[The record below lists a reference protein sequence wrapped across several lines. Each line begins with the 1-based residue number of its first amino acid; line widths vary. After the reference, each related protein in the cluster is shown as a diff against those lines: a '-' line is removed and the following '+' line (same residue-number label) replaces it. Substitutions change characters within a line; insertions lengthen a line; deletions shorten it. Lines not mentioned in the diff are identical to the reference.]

1 MAQHSLWRAES
12 TASAVPDAIDAALEV
27 GAYETLWCDQGAS
40 FKSIFEKISNLPG
53 SRPSDFV
60 PNDQARDAGFRVIEK
75 LRSALKTW
83 FDVKV
88 HGEIDYPMRLR
99 DALHPVEL
107 LYYQGTWDIAF
118 SRSVA
123 VVGTR
128 SPSDDGL
135 SRTKQLVR
143 RLVEDGFTIVSGLA
157 QGVDR
162 AAHEAAI
169 SCGGQTIGVLGT
181 PISHTYPR
189 ANGDLQKFI
198 GEKHLLM
205 SQVPLERY
213 EAQKN
218 LANNRWFFPERNKT
232 MSALT
237 EATIIIEAGN
247 TSGTLVQARE
257 ALRQGR
263 KLFILN
269 SCFERNDLEWP
280 SKFEAEG
287 ATRVREYDD
296 IRRQLVH

>member
-1 MAQHSLWRAES
+1 MVQQSLWRAES
-12 TASAVPDAIDAALEV
+12 AALAVPDAIDAALEV

-40 FKSIFEKISNLPG
+40 FKSIYEKIIDSPG

-60 PNDQARDAGFRVIEK
+60 PNDQAREVGLRVITK
-75 LRSALKTW
+75 IRDALRAR
-83 FDVKV
+83 FDVKI
-88 HGEIDYPMRLR
+88 HGEIDYPLCLR
-99 DALHPVEL
+99 DAMHPAEL
-107 LYYQGTWDIAF
+107 LYYLGSWDIAF

-128 SPSDDGL
+128 SPSDDGI
-135 SRTKQLVR
+135 SRTRQLVR
-143 RLVEDGFTIVSGLA
+143 KLVEDGFTIVSGLA

-169 SCGGQTIGVLGT
+169 SNGGNTIGVLGT
-181 PISHTYPR
+181 PISHSYPR
-189 ANGDLQKFI
+189 ANSDLQKLI

-213 EAQKN
+213 EAQSNLTKN
-218 LANNRWFFPERNKT
+218 NWFFPERNKT

-269 SCFERNDLEWP
+269 SCFERSDLDWP
-280 SKFEAEG
+280 SKFEAKG
-287 ATRVREYDD
+287 AIRVREYDD

>member
-1 MAQHSLWRAES
+1 MQQSLWRTENAS
-12 TASAVPDAIDAALEV
+12 SAVPDAIDAALEV

-40 FKSIFEKISNLPG
+40 FKSICEKISKLPG

-60 PNDQARDAGFRVIEK
+60 PNDQARDAGLRVIYK
-75 LRSALKTW
+75 LRNALKSW

-88 HGEIDYPMRLR
+88 HGEIDYPLSLR

-107 LYYQGTWDIAF
+107 LYYQGAWDIVF

-128 SPSDDGL
+128 FPSDDGL
-135 SRTKQLVR
+135 ARTKQLVR

-169 SCGGQTIGVLGT
+169 SNGGQTIGVLGT

-189 ANGDLQKFI
+189 VNADLQRFI
-198 GEKHLLM
+198 GENHLLM

-263 KLFILN
+263 KLFILS
-269 SCFERNDLEWP
+269 SCFERSDLQWP

-287 ATRVREYDD
+287 AIRVREYDD
-296 IRRQLVH
+296 IRRQLVN